1 LRLPAEGLIPG
12 RFRPTIHLPGFD
24 WSTPA
29 KTGSFRQGNATR
41 ARATGGNMAEAQ
53 EFEKVLSGSDASVAA
68 FEDHGASFVKR
79 VQHFLHSTPAAV
91 PLIVLLLAIV
101 VFGLSIG
108 GRFFSSYTLTLILQ
122 QIAVVG
128 ILGAAQTLVILTA
141 GIDLSIGVVMVISA
155 VVMGNFAVGYGWP
168 AIVAIPI
175 GLVVGAL
182 CGLLNGVLVAYVK
195 LPPFIV
201 TLGTWNIIMATNF
214 IYSANETIRDADV
227 ASQAPLLHLFGT
239 NFKVGNAVLTFGVIA
254 MVILVLV
261 LWYVLNHTAW
271 GRHVYA
277 VGDDP
282 EAAKLS
288 GIETK
293 KVLMAVYSL
302 AGLIAAFA
310 AWVAIG
316 RNGSIS
322 PSWAVTDYNLQ
333 AITATVIGGI
343 SLFGGRGSILGTLF
357 GAMIVGVVSMGLNM
371 LGADPQW
378 KVLLTGVLIIG
389 AVAID
394 QWIRKVSV

>member
-1 LRLPAEGLIPG
+1 MRSAVASARGSARSEEEKV
-12 RFRPTIHLPGFD
+12 T
-24 WSTPA
+24 
-29 KTGSFRQGNATR
+29 KVTG
-41 ARATGGNMAEAQ
+41 AQ
-53 EFEKVLSGSDASVAA
+53 EFEKVLDGSDKSVAS
-68 FEDHGASFVKR
+68 FEHQNVSLLKR
-79 VQHFLHSTPAAV
+79 AQHFLHSTPAAI
-91 PLIVLLLAIV
+91 PLIVLVLAIII
-101 VFGLSIG
+101 FGIAIG

-122 QIAVVG
+122 QIAIVG

-141 GIDLSIGVVMVISA
+141 GIDLSIGVIMVISA
-155 VVMGNFAVGYGWP
+155 VVMGNVAVTYG
-168 AIVAIPI
+168 IPTPLAVLA
-175 GLVVGAL
+175 GLVVGGL
-182 CGLLNGVLVAYVK
+182 CGVLNGFLVAYMR

-201 TLGTWNIIMATNF
+201 TLGTWNIVMATNF
-214 IYSANETIRDADV
+214 IYSANETIRDTDV
-227 ASQAPLLHLFGT
+227 DAQAPLLHLFA
-239 NFKVGNAVLTFGVIA
+239 FSFRVGSAVLTLGVIA
-254 MVILVLV
+254 MVLLVLA
-261 LWYVLNHTAW
+261 LWYILNHTAW

-288 GIETK
+288 GIQTK
-293 KVLMAVYSL
+293 KVLLTVYTIS
-302 AGLIAAFA
+302 GVIAAFA
-310 AWVAIG
+310 AWVSIG

-322 PSWAVTDYNLQ
+322 PSSAVTDYNLQ

-378 KVLLTGVLIIG
+378 KVLLTGVLIIA

>member
-1 LRLPAEGLIPG
+1 M
-12 RFRPTIHLPGFD
+12 
-24 WSTPA
+24 S
-29 KTGSFRQGNATR
+29 QV
-41 ARATGGNMAEAQ
+41 Q
-53 EFEKVLSGSDASVAA
+53 EFEKALANSETSVAA
-68 FEDHGASFVKR
+68 FDEHGTSLVKR
-79 VQHFLHSTPAAV
+79 IQHFLHSTPAAV
-91 PLIVLLLAIV
+91 PLIVLVLSIA
-101 VFGLSIG
+101 VFGVTIG

-122 QIAVVG
+122 QIAIVG

-141 GIDLSIGVVMVISA
+141 GIDLSIGVIMVISA
-155 VVMGNFAVGYGWP
+155 VIMGNCAVTYGLP
-168 AIVAIPI
+168 TLLAVVI
-175 GLVVGAL
+175 GLAAGAA
-182 CGLLNGVLVAYVK
+182 CGLLNGLLVAYMK

-201 TLGTWNIIMATNF
+201 TLGTWNIVMATNF

-227 ASQAPLLHLFGT
+227 DAQAPLLHLFGL
-239 NFKVGNAVLTFGVIA
+239 NFKVGTAVLTFGVIA
-254 MVILVLV
+254 MVVLVLF

-288 GIETK
+288 GIQTK
-293 KVLMAVYSL
+293 KVLISVYTL

-310 AWVAIG
+310 AWVSIG

-322 PSWAVTDYNLQ
+322 PSAAVTDYNLQ

>member
-1 LRLPAEGLIPG
+1 
-12 RFRPTIHLPGFD
+12 
-24 WSTPA
+24 
-29 KTGSFRQGNATR
+29 
-41 ARATGGNMAEAQ
+41 MAQTQ
-53 EFEKVLSGSDASVAA
+53 EFEKVLSGSDTAVAA
-68 FEDHGASFVKR
+68 FDDHGKSLIR
-79 VQHFLHSTPAAV
+79 RLQHFLHSTPAAV
-91 PLIVLLLAIV
+91 PLIVLI
-101 VFGLSIG
+101 LSIVIFG
-108 GRFFSSYTLTLILQ
+108 AAIGDRFFSSYTLTLILQ
-122 QIAVVG
+122 QIAIVG

-141 GIDLSIGVVMVISA
+141 GIDLSIGVIMVISA
-155 VVMGNFAVGYGWP
+155 VIMGNCAVTYGMP
-168 AIVAIPI
+168 TALAVLF
-175 GLVVGAL
+175 GLLAGAAF
-182 CGLLNGVLVAYVK
+182 GLLNGVLVAYVR

-201 TLGTWNIIMATNF
+201 TLGTWNVVMATNF
-214 IYSANETIRDADV
+214 IYSANETIRDADID
-227 ASQAPLLHLFGT
+227 ATAPGLHLFAAS
-239 NFKVGNAVLTFGVIA
+239 FRVGSAVLTLGVIA
-254 MVILVLV
+254 MVLLVVL

-288 GIETK
+288 GIQTRS
-293 KVLMAVYSL
+293 VLLAVYTL
-302 AGLIAAFA
+302 AGLISAFA
-310 AWVAIG
+310 AWVSIG

-322 PSWAVTDYNLQ
+322 PSSAVTDYNLQ

>member
-1 LRLPAEGLIPG
+1 
-12 RFRPTIHLPGFD
+12 
-24 WSTPA
+24 
-29 KTGSFRQGNATR
+29 
-41 ARATGGNMAEAQ
+41 MAQVQ
-53 EFEKVLSGSDASVAA
+53 EFEKALSNSETSVAA
-68 FEDHGASFVKR
+68 FDEHGTSIVKR
-79 VQHFLHSTPAAV
+79 IQHFLHSTPAAV
-91 PLIVLLLAIV
+91 PLIVLVLSIA
-101 VFGLSIG
+101 VFGVTIG

-122 QIAVVG
+122 QIAIVG

-141 GIDLSIGVVMVISA
+141 GIDLSIGVIMVISA
-155 VVMGNFAVGYGWP
+155 VIMGNCAVTYGLP
-168 AIVAIPI
+168 TLLAVVI
-175 GLVVGAL
+175 GLAAGSA
-182 CGLLNGVLVAYVK
+182 CGLLNGLLVAYMK

-201 TLGTWNIIMATNF
+201 TLGTWNIVMATNF

-227 ASQAPLLHLFGT
+227 DVQAPLLHLFGL
-239 NFKVGNAVLTFGVIA
+239 NFKVGTAVLTFGVIA
-254 MVILVLV
+254 MVVLVLI

-288 GIETK
+288 GIQTK
-293 KVLMAVYSL
+293 KVLISVYTL

-310 AWVAIG
+310 AWVSIG

-322 PSWAVTDYNLQ
+322 PSAAVTDYNLQ

>member
-1 LRLPAEGLIPG
+1 M
-12 RFRPTIHLPGFD
+12 
-24 WSTPA
+24 ST
-29 KTGSFRQGNATR
+29 
-41 ARATGGNMAEAQ
+41 AQ
-53 EFEKVLSGSDASVAA
+53 EFEKGLDQSDRSVAS
-68 FEDHGASFVKR
+68 FEKESVPFLRRA
-79 VQHFLHSTPAAV
+79 QHFLHSTPAAV
-91 PLIVLLLAIV
+91 PLIVLIVAII

-122 QIAVVG
+122 QIAIVG

-141 GIDLSIGVVMVISA
+141 GIDLSIGVIMVISA
-155 VVMGNFAVGYGWP
+155 VVMGNCAVTYGLP
-168 AIVAIPI
+168 APLAIVI
-175 GLVVGAL
+175 GLAAGTL
-182 CGLLNGVLVAYVK
+182 CGLLNGFLVAFMK

-201 TLGTWNIIMATNF
+201 TLGTWNIVMATNF
-214 IYSANETIRDADV
+214 IYSANETIRDTDV
-227 ASQAPLLHLFGT
+227 DAVAPLLHLFGT
-239 NFKVGNAVLTFGVIA
+239 TFKLGSAVLTLGVVA
-254 MVILVLV
+254 MVLLVAL

-277 VGDDP
+277 VGDDA

-288 GIETK
+288 GIQTK
-293 KVLMAVYSL
+293 KVLLAVYGIS
-302 AGLIAAFA
+302 GLIAAFA
-310 AWVAIG
+310 AWVSIG
-316 RNGSIS
+316 RNGSVS
-322 PSWAVTDYNLQ
+322 PSSAVTDYNLQ

-394 QWIRKVSV
+394 QWIRKVAG

>member
-1 LRLPAEGLIPG
+1 
-12 RFRPTIHLPGFD
+12 
-24 WSTPA
+24 
-29 KTGSFRQGNATR
+29 
-41 ARATGGNMAEAQ
+41 MAQVQ
-53 EFEKVLSGSDASVAA
+53 EFEKALSNSETSVAA
-68 FEDHGASFVKR
+68 FDEHGTSIVKR
-79 VQHFLHSTPAAV
+79 IQHFLHSTPAAV
-91 PLIVLLLAIV
+91 PLIVLVLSIA
-101 VFGLSIG
+101 VFGVTIG

-122 QIAVVG
+122 QIAIVG

-141 GIDLSIGVVMVISA
+141 GIDLSIGVIMVISA
-155 VVMGNFAVGYGWP
+155 VIMGNCAVTYGLP
-168 AIVAIPI
+168 TLLAVVI
-175 GLVVGAL
+175 GLAAGAA
-182 CGLLNGVLVAYVK
+182 CGLLNGLLVAYMK

-201 TLGTWNIIMATNF
+201 TLGTWNIVMATNF

-227 ASQAPLLHLFGT
+227 DVQAPLLHLFGL
-239 NFKVGNAVLTFGVIA
+239 NFKIGTAVLTIGVIA
-254 MVILVLV
+254 MVVLVLI

-288 GIETK
+288 GIQTK
-293 KVLMAVYSL
+293 KVLISVYTL

-310 AWVAIG
+310 AWVSIG

-322 PSWAVTDYNLQ
+322 PSAAVTDYNLQ

>member
-1 LRLPAEGLIPG
+1 
-12 RFRPTIHLPGFD
+12 
-24 WSTPA
+24 
-29 KTGSFRQGNATR
+29 
-41 ARATGGNMAEAQ
+41 MAEAQ
-53 EFEKVLSGSDASVAA
+53 EFEKVLSGSDTTVAA
-68 FEDHGASFVKR
+68 FDEHGASFVKR

-91 PLIVLLLAIV
+91 PLIVLVLAII
-101 VFGLSIG
+101 VFGISIG

-155 VVMGNFAVGYGWP
+155 VIMGNFAVGYGWP
-168 AIVAIPI
+168 AIIAIPV

-182 CGLLNGVLVAYVK
+182 CGLLNGFLVAYVK

-201 TLGTWNIIMATNF
+201 TLGTWNIVMATNF

-227 ASQAPLLHLFGT
+227 AAQAPLLHLFAT
-239 NFKVGNAVLTFGVIA
+239 SFKIGNAVLTLGVIA

-293 KVLMAVYSL
+293 KVLLAVYSL

-378 KVLLTGVLIIG
+378 KVFLTGVLIIG

-394 QWIRKVSV
+394 QWIRKVSA

>member
-1 LRLPAEGLIPG
+1 M
-12 RFRPTIHLPGFD
+12 
-24 WSTPA
+24 S
-29 KTGSFRQGNATR
+29 Q
-41 ARATGGNMAEAQ
+41 AQ
-53 EFEKVLSGSDASVAA
+53 EFEKVLSGSESSVAS
-68 FEDHGASFVKR
+68 FEESGMSLLKR
-79 VQHFLHSTPAAV
+79 VQHFLHSNPAAV

-101 VFGLSIG
+101 VFGLTIG

-141 GIDLSIGVVMVISA
+141 GIDLSIGVIMVISA
-155 VVMGNFAVGYGWP
+155 VVMGNFAVNYGLP
-168 AIVAIPI
+168 TPI
-175 GLVVGAL
+175 AVLAGLVMGTL
-182 CGLLNGVLVAYVK
+182 CGLLNGVLVAYMR

-201 TLGTWNIIMATNF
+201 TLGTWNIVMATNF
-214 IYSANETIRDADV
+214 IYSANETIRDTDV
-227 ASQAPLLHLFGT
+227 DAQAPLLHVFGFS
-239 NFKVGNAVLTFGVIA
+239 FKIGSAVLTAGVLA
-254 MVILVLV
+254 MVLLVLV

-288 GIETK
+288 GIPTK
-293 KVLMAVYSL
+293 KVLMAVYGL

-389 AVAID
+389 AVGVD

>member
-1 LRLPAEGLIPG
+1 
-12 RFRPTIHLPGFD
+12 
-24 WSTPA
+24 
-29 KTGSFRQGNATR
+29 
-41 ARATGGNMAEAQ
+41 
-53 EFEKVLSGSDASVAA
+53 EFEKALSNSETSVAA
-68 FEDHGASFVKR
+68 FDEHGTSIVKR
-79 VQHFLHSTPAAV
+79 IQHFLHSTPAAV
-91 PLIVLLLAIV
+91 PLIVLVLSIA
-101 VFGLSIG
+101 VFGATIG

-122 QIAVVG
+122 QIAIVG

-141 GIDLSIGVVMVISA
+141 GIDLSIGVIMVISA
-155 VVMGNFAVGYGWP
+155 VIMGNCAVTYGLP
-168 AIVAIPI
+168 TLLAVVI
-175 GLVVGAL
+175 GLGAGAA
-182 CGLLNGVLVAYVK
+182 CGLLNGLLVAYMK

-201 TLGTWNIIMATNF
+201 TLGTWNIVMATNF

-227 ASQAPLLHLFGT
+227 DVQAPLLHLFGL
-239 NFKVGNAVLTFGVIA
+239 NFKIGTAVLTFGVIA
-254 MVILVLV
+254 MVVLVLI

-288 GIETK
+288 GIQTK
-293 KVLMAVYSL
+293 KVLISVYTL

-310 AWVAIG
+310 AWVSIG

-322 PSWAVTDYNLQ
+322 PSAAVTDYNLQ